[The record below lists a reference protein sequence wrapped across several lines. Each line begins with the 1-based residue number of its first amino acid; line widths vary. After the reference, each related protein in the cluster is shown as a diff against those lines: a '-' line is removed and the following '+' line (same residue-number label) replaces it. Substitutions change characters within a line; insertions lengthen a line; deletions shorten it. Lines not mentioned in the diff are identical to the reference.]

1 MHTNPAAAPSGHTI
15 VTSASQV
22 AASRVRV
29 ATLVI
34 FANVLG
40 LIVFFRGRIATLLS
54 AVVDPLHPDRP
65 AMEQAF
71 TGFSVYAL
79 SLAGVSLLAVLLAIR
94 SVTRARRKDSGDGS
108 AGRRQHA
115 AVGLLAAGL
124 TAGVV
129 LVFIEVLVFQD
140 YGVHFYEFDVVGIL
154 ADAALRRDLGIQ
166 PAEVVRVTAAAAAL
180 LVTELLL
187 CLGAARLAAWRAGAL
202 PRACGAAMVLSVP
215 GGLLLFHDA
224 EERIDADRSEFESA
238 LPLGRQ
244 LLLRSTSRP
253 FIPVAARVGNN
264 GYPTLDSTAAPVI
277 ESKRNIVLFVADGLR
292 GDMVRPELTPSLLAF
307 GARPEVIHSRRH
319 VSTGHVSESGMFGL
333 LYGLQGQTFHAFMQ
347 ERVPSYPIEVLRRN
361 GYHTLLI
368 ASSRLSPYPSD
379 QLIRL
384 FDEVVYPEND
394 DSAVRFLGEYVR
406 ARRADGRPYFA
417 VAFIYTPHY
426 PFTSAKPGL
435 RKFPDVGPRARTNY
449 MNDVLQADDYFRQ
462 TFDLVRADF
471 EQGRTIV
478 AATADHGEEIRD
490 HGVFGHAPATFW
502 NEKILVPFFVGL
514 PGATLG
520 PAQRRPD
527 VSSHTD
533 LWPTL
538 FDHLGVRPRPDP
550 ATWSDG
556 ISLLDTAS
564 RRSAIAVTGRFFPYA
579 DRPSVLL
586 DARAKYW
593 FRVGEI
599 GAARR
604 LCVVVTRVTDLEDR
618 PLPAKTPGRDARMLE
633 AFERYQRDFWRFL
646 EPDGETRRRNLRVC

>member
-1 MHTNPAAAPSGHTI
+1 MHTNPAAAPAPQTI
-15 VTSASQV
+15 VTSASQLAV
-22 AASRVRV
+22 SRVRV

-40 LIVFFRGRIATLLS
+40 LIVFFRGRIAILLS

-71 TGFSVYAL
+71 AGFSVYAL
-79 SLAGVSLLAVLLAIR
+79 SLAGVGLLVVLIAIR
-94 SVTRARRKDSGDGS
+94 SVTRARRKDSGE
-108 AGRRQHA
+108 APTPRRQRA
-115 AVGLLAAGL
+115 SVGLLAAGL

-166 PAEVVRVTAAAAAL
+166 PAEVARVTAAAAAL
-180 LVTELLL
+180 LVTEVFL
-187 CLGAARLAAWRAGAL
+187 CFGAARIAGWRAGAL

-215 GGLLLFHDA
+215 GGLLLFRDA

-253 FIPVAARVGNN
+253 FIPVTARVGPG
-264 GYPTLDSTAAPVI
+264 GYPILGSKEAPVI
-277 ESKRNIVLFVADGLR
+277 ASKRNILLFVSDGLR
-292 GDMVRPELTPSLLAF
+292 GDMVRPELTPNLLAF
-307 GARPEVIHSRRH
+307 GARPDVIHSRRH

-347 ERVPSYPIEVLRRN
+347 QRIPSYPIEVLRRN
-361 GYHTLLI
+361 GYRTILI

-384 FDEVVYPEND
+384 FDEVVYPED
-394 DSAVRFLGEYVR
+394 DDAAMRVLGEYLQ
-406 ARRADGRPYFA
+406 ARRADGRPYLV

-462 TFDLVRADF
+462 TLDLVRTDF

-502 NEKILVPFFVGL
+502 NEKILVPFVVGL
-514 PGATLG
+514 PGARLG
-520 PAQRRPD
+520 PAQRRPRM
-527 VSSHTD
+527 SSHTD

-538 FDHLGVRPRPDP
+538 FDHLAVQPRPHP

-556 ISLLDTAS
+556 ISLLDTTPRHAT
-564 RRSAIAVTGRFFPYA
+564 IAVTGRFFPYA
-579 DRPSVLL
+579 DRPSVLV
-586 DARAKYW
+586 DAQAKYW
-593 FRVGEI
+593 FRVSEI
-599 GAARR
+599 GAANR

-618 PLPAKTPGRDARMLE
+618 PLPAATPDGDARMLD

-646 EPDGETRRRNLRVC
+646 EPDGEPHRRNLRVC